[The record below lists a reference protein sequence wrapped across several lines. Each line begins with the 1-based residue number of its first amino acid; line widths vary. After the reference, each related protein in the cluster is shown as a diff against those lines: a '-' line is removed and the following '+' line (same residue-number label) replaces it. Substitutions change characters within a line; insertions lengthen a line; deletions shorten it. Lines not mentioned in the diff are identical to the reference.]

1 MIEDF
6 IDGILQREFGS
17 TIISHAH
24 CYGDDGTVITFSGV
38 DNISVHLLCEIED
51 DTPTYSISCG
61 FGGRWFDKFG
71 EAIFEERR
79 KELNLISF
87 LYNNFKEI

>member
-17 TIISHAH
+17 TITSHAH